1 MIIGELIVHLLVL
14 VQNNKKIVEDSFLMG
29 YDAASLGNWF
39 AVFSRDIVPSAVW
52 TLWAI
57 DNEGN
62 RR

>member
-1 MIIGELIVHLLVL
+1 LVGHCTIL
-14 VQNNKKIVEDSFLMG
+14 KEVEDSFLLG
-29 YDAASLGNWF
+29 YDAASLGKWF

-52 TLWAI
+52 TLWAL